1 MANNSYFLSDK
12 KIDDIGKQIVDELY
26 GNKEILELKNN
37 GRTLNS
43 NITILVDRPISGLY
57 SNIENHNTLKQVL
70 TNAIRYSVL
79 IEKNTTLDTEF
90 KKIRE
95 ACERRKNILLVLER
109 KLKTDSLYTIEE
121 EIEKTKEEI
130 KLLEEEMSVI
140 ATQNSEP
147 ISIKKDILEL
157 AKNGYKLLL
166 RGDKTSEKLYISV
179 CKYLNVKI
187 DKSHFGYDVY
197 NQNNNTYNNYNNRY
211 DNRYNNRYNNRY
223 DNKEEKKDIYIPPV
237 FHSYS
242 SKNNNN
248 RKY

>member
-1 MANNSYFLSDK
+1 MAKNTYFLTDKEIDDFGK
-12 KIDDIGKQIVDELY
+12 KIVDKLY
-26 GNKEILELKNN
+26 GNKDILELKNN

-43 NITILVDRPISGLY
+43 NIASLVDRPISGLY
-57 SNIENHNTLKQVL
+57 SNIENNNSLKQVL
-70 TNAIRYSVL
+70 TNAIRYAVL
-79 IEKNTTLDTEF
+79 VEKNTILETEF

-95 ACERRKNILLVLER
+95 ACERRKNMLLVLER
-109 KLKTDSLYTIEE
+109 KLKTDSSYNIEE

-147 ISIKKDILEL
+147 PAIKKNILEL
-157 AKNGYKLLL
+157 AKDGYKLLL
-166 RGDKTSEKLYISV
+166 RGDKTSEKLYIAV

-197 NQNNNTYNNYNNRY
+197 NQNNQYNNNY

-237 FHSYS
+237 FQSNYRR
-242 SKNNNN
+242 NNNYK
-248 RKY
+248 KY